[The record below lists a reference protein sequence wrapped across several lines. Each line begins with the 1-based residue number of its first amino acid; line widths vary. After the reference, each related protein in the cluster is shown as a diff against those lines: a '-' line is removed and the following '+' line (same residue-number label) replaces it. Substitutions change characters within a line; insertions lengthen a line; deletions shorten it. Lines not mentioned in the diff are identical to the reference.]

1 MAVVISG
8 ARTRTHQEIEQNALR
23 AAAGFRALGVSEGD
37 AVALLLRNDLA
48 FFEASRGAVLAGAYP
63 VPLNWHGT
71 AAEQNYIL
79 RDCGAKL
86 LVAHADLVPETPD
99 GMTVIVVDTPREV
112 AAAYRVAPGKARGIG
127 WDAFL
132 AGHDALAVPAAAER
146 AAVIYTSGTTGRP
159 KGVKRAPVAKP
170 QGSPR
175 AMQVYGFDEAGTG
188 GNAPRVLING
198 PLYHSV
204 PNAYSR
210 LALRAGA
217 DIVLQPKFDAED
229 LLALIEAHRITHMHI
244 VPTMFVRLLRL
255 QNEIKV
261 RYDISSLRYVVHG
274 AAPCPPAVKAAM
286 IAWWGQVI
294 YEYYGSTETGL
305 LTRLT
310 PEEAAAKPGSVGRA
324 LPGITIKILDPDGGE
339 LPPGDGGDV
348 YAGSDT
354 MHGFTYIG
362 QAEKRAEIGRGD
374 LVTAGDIGRLD
385 AEGYLYLS
393 DRKRDTIISGGIKIY
408 PAEIEA
414 VLVTLP
420 AVKDCA
426 VFGIPDE
433 EFGEAVCAFIEP
445 VAGSDMTAEGV
456 RAALNGR
463 LERAKLPWRVEIVA
477 NLPREDSGKIFKQK
491 LRASFWPAP
500 G

>member
-8 ARTRTHQEIEQNALR
+8 ARVRTHEELQQYALR

-79 RDCGAKL
+79 RDCGAKV
-86 LVAHADLVPETPD
+86 LVAHQDLVPETPD
-99 GMTVIVVDTPREV
+99 GMAVIVVATPPEV
-112 AAAYRVAPGKARGIG
+112 AAAYRVMTGDMRGVG
-127 WDAFL
+127 WEAFL
-132 AGHDALAVPAAAER
+132 AAHEPLAVPAAAER

-170 QGSPR
+170 QGSPK

-188 GNAPRVLING
+188 GDAARVLING

-217 DIVLQPKFDAED
+217 DIVLQPKFEAEEF
-229 LLALIEAHRITHMHI
+229 LALIEAHRITHMHM

-255 QNEIKV
+255 PEAV
-261 RYDISSLRYVVHG
+261 TSRYDISSLRYVVHG

-286 IAWWGQVI
+286 MAWWGQVI

-310 PEEAAAKPGSVGRA
+310 PQEAARKPGSVGRA
-324 LPGITIKILDPDGGE
+324 LPGITIKIFD
-339 LPPGDGGDV
+339 GDGNELAAGGTGDV
-348 YAGSDT
+348 YAGSET

-362 QAEKRAEIGRGD
+362 QEEKRAEIGRGD

-393 DRKRDTIISGGIKIY
+393 DRKRDTIISGGMKIY

-426 VFGIPDE
+426 VFGIPDQ

-445 VAGSDMTAEGV
+445 VAASDITADGV
-456 RAALNGR
+456 RAALEGR
-463 LERAKLPWRVEIVA
+463 LERAKMPRRIEIVK

-491 LRASFWPAP
+491 LRAGFWPAV